1 MEPTLHTT
9 SSSPPSSLMS
19 LRNILI
25 SHLKDKK
32 PHVLSS
38 LAPTYCSGPVNY
50 QDKDELCGED
60 SVSGFQLNSSWQN
73 RGTSWLLPDLF
84 LCFNLLVSW
93 SHFYTKFLSIY
104 NGRKPSQ
111 LPTNNYLSL
120 ISRSDGF
127 CNWYQTEGKHK
138 SQSDRSTGSLCQDQY

>member
-9 SSSPPSSLMS
+9 SSSPPPSLLS

-73 RGTSWLLPDLF
+73 RGTSWLMPDLF

-127 CNWYQTEGKHK
+127 CN
-138 SQSDRSTGSLCQDQY
+138 